1 VAQVMIH
8 KHCSSSLN
16 HADTRTFSDL
26 TVLCFQGLYVHVFE
40 ENNFTGSSER
50 IVGNEHT
57 SREGFLLNGGPAQ
70 AKALMSVRVL
80 LCDSIAC

>member
-1 VAQVMIH
+1 MIH

-50 IVGNEHT
+50 ILGNERT

-80 LCDSIAC
+80 LCDSIVC